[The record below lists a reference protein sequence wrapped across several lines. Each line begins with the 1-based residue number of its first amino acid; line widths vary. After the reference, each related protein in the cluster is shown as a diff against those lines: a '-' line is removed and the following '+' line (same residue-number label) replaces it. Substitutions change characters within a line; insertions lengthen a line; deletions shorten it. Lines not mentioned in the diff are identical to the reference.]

1 MIVSGHFGGMRG
13 VRGVAAQLTHPSQVS
28 GRNKIEHYENTLYL
42 TCVYPYAPGMGEG
55 ICLLIKDVLLYLH

>member
-1 MIVSGHFGGMRG
+1 MRG
-13 VRGVAAQLTHPSQVS
+13 VGGVATQLTHPSQVP
-28 GRNKIEHYENTLYL
+28 GRKKIHDSENTMYL